1 MADVFASDM
10 SNIAMESITT
20 FPDDYWCQADEYM
33 AGIRKSR

>member
-20 FPDDYWCQADEYM
+20 FPDDYCCQVDEYM